1 MAEAKTGET
10 AFLTY
15 FEAVRLALKE
25 EMELD
30 PTVFLMGEDI
40 RYSIFG
46 PTRDLHLEVG
56 EERVLDT
63 PITESAFVG
72 AAVGAALTGMRPV
85 VEIMFADFM
94 TVCMD
99 QIINQAAKVRF
110 MTGGQVK
117 VPLVIRA
124 PGGMLSSSAAQHSQ
138 SLEALFM
145 HVPGLKVCVPSG
157 PVDAKGLLK
166 SAIRDGDPVLFFE
179 HKALYFASDQV
190 PVDPQFTVPLG
201 EAAVLR
207 EGEDVTVFAVS
218 GMVSSSLNAA
228 NSLAKEGISAELIDP
243 RTLVPL
249 DKETLLA
256 SVRKTGRLVTVEEG
270 CLTGGVG
277 AEVTALVTSE
287 AWDAL
292 KGPVVRVAAK
302 DQPVPFSPALE
313 AACAPNAQPS
323 AAAVRECMERTQG

>member
-1 MAEAKTGET
+1 M
-10 AFLTY
+10 TY
-15 FEAVRLALKE
+15 FEAIRTALRE

-30 PTVFLMGEDI
+30 PAVFLMGEDI
-40 RYSIFG
+40 RCSIFG

-56 EERVLDT
+56 EDRVLDT

-72 AAVGAALTGMRPV
+72 AAVGAAITGMRPV
-85 VEIMFADFM
+85 VEIMFSDFM

-99 QIINQAAKVRF
+99 QIINQAAKIRF

-145 HVPGLKVCVPSG
+145 HIPGLKVCLPSN

-166 SAIRDGDPVLFFE
+166 SAIRDDDPVLFFE
-179 HKALYFASDQV
+179 HKALYFASDEV
-190 PVDPQFTVPLG
+190 PTDPQFTVPLG

-207 EGEDVTVFAVS
+207 EGEDVTIFAVS
-218 GMVSSSLNAA
+218 GMVSSAMSAA
-228 NSLAKEGISAELIDP
+228 NSLARDEISAEVIDP

-249 DKETLLA
+249 DKKTLLD

-270 CLTGGVG
+270 CLTAGVG
-277 AEVTALVTSE
+277 AEITALVTSE
-287 AWDAL
+287 AWNDL
-292 KGPVVRVAAK
+292 EGPVTRVAAK
-302 DQPVPFSPALE
+302 DQPVPFSPVLE
-313 AACAPNAQPS
+313 AACAPSAQS
-323 AAAVRECMERTQG
+323 IAQAARECVGKG

>member
-1 MAEAKTGET
+1 MAETKAAET
-10 AFLTY
+10 EFLAY

-30 PTVFLMGEDI
+30 PSVFLMGEDI

-46 PTRDLHLEVG
+46 TTKDLHKEVS
-56 EERVLDT
+56 EDRVLDT

-72 AAVGAALTGMRPV
+72 AAVGAAITGMRPV

-99 QIINQAAKVRF
+99 QIINQAAKIRF

-145 HVPGLKVCVPSG
+145 HIPGLKICLPSN

-166 SAIRDGDPVLFFE
+166 SAIRDDDPVLFFE
-179 HKALYFASDQV
+179 HKALYFASDEV
-190 PVDPQFTVPLG
+190 PTDPQFTVPLG

-207 EGEDVTVFAVS
+207 EGEDVTIFAVS
-218 GMVSSSLNAA
+218 GMVSSAVSAA
-228 NSLAKEGISAELIDP
+228 NSLARDEISAEVIDP

-249 DKETLLA
+249 DRKTLLD

-277 AEVTALVTSE
+277 AEITALVTSE
-287 AWDAL
+287 AWNDL
-292 KGPVVRVAAK
+292 KGPVIRVAAK
-302 DQPVPFSPALE
+302 DQPVPFSPVLE
-313 AACAPNAQPS
+313 AACAPSAQTIAQ
-323 AAAVRECMERTQG
+323 AARECVGKG